1 MQRNVLIN
9 FGRKISNRN
18 AALKIKFKNLA
29 ITKMKL
35 MEKGH
40 PLWLDDSE
48 ILSVFKLLEKSERNF
63 RGSF

>member
-1 MQRNVLIN
+1 
-9 FGRKISNRN
+9 
-18 AALKIKFKNLA
+18 
-29 ITKMKL
+29 